1 MFVVFA
7 KFLFYARALASQ
19 MLEPKF
25 YPKIGI
31 FSALFQLFLRL
42 KNPEIFGKLH

>member
-7 KFLFYARALASQ
+7 KFLLYAHALASQ

-25 YPKIGI
+25 YPKIEI

-42 KNPEIFGKLH
+42 KNAEIFGKLH